1 LPAWMAAGLEEAAA
15 KGEELA
21 GQEVLAVGY
30 GSGDAAEAFPMRA
43 VPEWKD
49 AASRIG
55 FMDALSPAV
64 DLSREDYLA
73 LHRKTSTTCGIRARD
88 EFIIDRIGGR
98 NTAGY
103 SDEGIEYY
111 RYVNA

>member
-1 LPAWMAAGLEEAAA
+1 M
-15 KGEELA
+15 A

-64 DLSREDYLA
+64 DLANSP
-73 LHRKTSTTCGIRARD
+73 T
-88 EFIIDRIGGR
+88 
-98 NTAGY
+98 
-103 SDEGIEYY
+103 
-111 RYVNA
+111 